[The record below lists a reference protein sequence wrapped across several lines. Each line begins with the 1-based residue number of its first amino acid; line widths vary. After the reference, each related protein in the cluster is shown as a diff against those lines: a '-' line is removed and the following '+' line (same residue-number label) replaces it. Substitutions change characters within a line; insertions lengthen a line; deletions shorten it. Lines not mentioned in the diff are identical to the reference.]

1 MKKLL
6 IALAM
11 CGLSMGAMAQETT
24 ADPTLKHSV
33 TTNSFWSNWFI
44 QAGADWNAFYSNQEH
59 GQGLDRSPFKKFR
72 ATPGFSVAVG
82 KWFTPG
88 LGLRTKFSGVWGRT
102 VIDEHKHSNDH
113 WTLNENILFNLSNMI
128 YGYNET
134 RVWNFVPFVGAGIN
148 RTCDYNRYAM
158 NLSAGILNT
167 FRLSKHVGLYF
178 ELGWNWAENDFDG
191 VVNNEQDNR
200 VWDSHD
206 NKLYA
211 ELGLQFNL
219 GKSTWNKTPDVDA
232 IKALSQSQIDALNA
246 QLNDAN
252 AENARLKSLLAAK
265 KDEQNANDVKAYYNA
280 PMSVFFNL
288 NKYNIASRKD
298 LVNVKNLAEYA
309 KENNSNLVVT
319 GYADSAT
326 GSAPYNQKLSER
338 RAETVANE
346 LVKMGVSRDQITTE
360 GKGGVNDLSPVSYN
374 RRATVKL
381 AD

>member
-33 TTNSFWSNWFI
+33 VTNSFWSNWFI

-191 VVNNEQDNR
+191 VLNDASDDR
-200 VWDSHD
+200 IWDTHD

>member
-11 CGLSMGAMAQETT
+11 CGLSMGAMAQEPT

-33 TTNSFWSNWFI
+33 ATNSFWSNWFI

-102 VIDEHKHSNDH
+102 VIDEHKHSNDN

-134 RVWNFVPFVGAGIN
+134 RVWNFVPFVGAGVN